1 MKKALFLLIVPLLI
15 IGGSAKAQSVLPAP
29 GLTPASPF
37 YFMDRFGE
45 WLREKITF
53 NPESKI
59 KLQMELAAERVAEV
73 KVLLEVRG
81 IEAKGLEVAQDRLQ
95 EHIAKATDIIE
106 IEKQDGKD
114 VSALAG
120 NVVDNFRIQKKEI
133 KDAFKNAKD
142 VYLTKKKQLQEELRV
157 AIQLKDSTAEENIRR
172 VLDDIEAAKEEA
184 EAQKDAAFTTLE
196 AGKENLLDAL
206 AEDDLAKEK
215 ELEDIDEEIE
225 IMAEAIERQI
235 KIEEKQFEQ
244 EIERLKKGDV
254 KSSKDIKLNEDK
266 DEDDEIVQELKA
278 QEAELIEEESVI
290 DEILKLVE

>member
-15 IGGSAKAQSVLPAP
+15 IGGSVKAQSVLPTP

-45 WLREKITF
+45 WLREIITF

-73 KVLLEVRG
+73 KVLLEIRG
-81 IEAKGLEVAQDRLQ
+81 VEAKGLEVAQARLQ
-95 EHIAKATDIIE
+95 KHIAKITDIIE
-106 IEKQDGKD
+106 SEKQIGKD
-114 VSALAG
+114 VSDLASG
-120 NVVDNFRIQKKEI
+120 VVDNFRIHKKEI

-142 VYLTKKKQLQEELRV
+142 DYLIKKKQLQEELRI
-157 AIQLKDSTAEENIRR
+157 AIQSKDSAAEENIRQA
-172 VLDDIEAAKEEA
+172 LDEIEEAKEEA
-184 EAQKDAAFTTLE
+184 EIQKNDALTALE
-196 AGKENLLDAL
+196 AEKENLLDDL

-215 ELEDIDEEIE
+215 ELEDVEEEDE
-225 IMAEAIERQI
+225 IMEKAAEQQI
-235 KIEEKQFEQ
+235 KIEEKRFEQ
-244 EIERLKKGDV
+244 EIERLKKGD
-254 KSSKDIKLNEDK
+254 IKLDK
-266 DEDDEIVQELKA
+266 ENDEINRELKA